1 MMRLHALALVIVLA
15 GAQQAQSGAWPR
27 EKGSGFAANSL
38 TATEGKDYTGSLYAE
53 YGLTDR
59 LTLGLDV
66 TAEIDALGVITGDGT
81 LFLRVPL
88 SAPDAPNKWAMHLGL
103 GARYEELE
111 FLPSAE
117 VALAW
122 GRGIQWG
129 QRYGWL
135 AVDAS
140 YNVAQSPA
148 LATTKIDAT
157 FGMGLG
163 ETTKGMLQIFNTR
176 EGDDFT
182 AKLAPSLLYSPKN
195 LPYTLQVGFEV
206 PLNYEDDTALK
217 LGLWLDF

>member
-1 MMRLHALALVIVLA
+1 MTRIAALALVIFVG
-15 GAQQAQSGAWPR
+15 GAQQSLAGAWPR
-27 EKGSGFAANSL
+27 TKGTGFAANSI
-38 TATEGKDYTGSLYAE
+38 TATESKDFTGTLYAE

-66 TAEIDALGVITGDGT
+66 TGEIDPFGVITGDGT
-81 LFLRVPL
+81 LFLRWPL
-88 SAPDAPNKWAMHLGL
+88 SAPDATNKWAMHFGL
-103 GARYEELE
+103 GARYQDLL

-129 QRYGWL
+129 RRYGWL

-140 YNVAQSPA
+140 YNVAKSPA

-163 ETTKGMLQIFNTR
+163 ETTKGMLQFFSTR

-182 AKLAPSLLYSPKN
+182 VKLAPSLLYSPKSA
-195 LPYTLQVGFEV
+195 PYTLQVGFEV
-206 PLNYEDDTALK
+206 PVNYEDDTALK
-217 LGLWLDF
+217 LGLWFDF